1 MQKIVRSVTSLTNN
15 TYFLDQLLDLI
26 NNQLSFDG
34 KRLHSKDWLLDTL
47 NNFESDTD
55 VSDDQRRLNSL

>member
-47 NNFESDTD
+47 NNFERDTD